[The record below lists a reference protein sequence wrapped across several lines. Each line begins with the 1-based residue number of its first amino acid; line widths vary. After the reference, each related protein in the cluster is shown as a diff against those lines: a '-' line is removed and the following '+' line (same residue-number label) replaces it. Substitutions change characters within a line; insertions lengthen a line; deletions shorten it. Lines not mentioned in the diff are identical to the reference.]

1 MEQQSHKDL
10 SWVHKIQLEV
20 VESEDDSLVI
30 SCTWDEKDADLQLWN
45 EWGEEKQTEFV
56 LAALQNSVKKL
67 DLLDPDPSEE

>member
-1 MEQQSHKDL
+1 MEKQLYKDL

-20 VESEDDSLVI
+20 VENEDDSLVI

-45 EWGEEKQTEFV
+45 ELGEEKQTEFV
-56 LAALQNSVKKL
+56 LTALQNSIKKF

>member
-1 MEQQSHKDL
+1 MEEQLHKDL
-10 SWVHKIQLEV
+10 NWVHKIQLEV

-45 EWGEEKQTEFV
+45 ELGEEKQQEFV
-56 LAALQNSVKKL
+56 LAALQNSIKKS

>member
-1 MEQQSHKDL
+1 VEEQLHKDL

-20 VESEDDSLVI
+20 VESEDDSWVI

-56 LAALQNSVKKL
+56 LNALRRSCEHIQDSL
-67 DLLDPDPSEE
+67 P